1 MLTRTQTHSH
11 AKWHS
16 HRKELGLQYLAQGNL
31 DMQTEE
37 AGWTTDLMIVGRPNL
52 SVEPQT
58 PPEPEIVAV
67 ARNRKCITSCTPTHY
82 SQERFT
88 LHSDF

>member
-1 MLTRTQTHSH
+1 MLTHTQTHQ
-11 AKWHS
+11 WHS

-52 SVEPQT
+52 SVEPQM
-58 PPEPEIVAV
+58 PLEPVVAV
-67 ARNRKCITSCTPTHY
+67 ARNRKCVTPCTPKHY
-82 SQERFT
+82 SQECFT